1 MGQFDDVILLVSHD
15 QIIFANNAY
24 ENLFGECCKIPC
36 NIEDGFYKFIE
47 LEDGNES
54 FN

>member
-24 ENLFGECCKIPC
+24 ENLFGECCKFLAI
-36 NIEDGFYKFIE
+36 
-47 LEDGNES
+47 
-54 FN
+54 